1 MLDHA
6 YQYYIQKHRILR
18 INEINPSQKT
28 ERIHCQ
34 KGDGKGG
41 KQRKYENATEILR
54 GLEIDREEG
63 LKYLSKG
70 I

>member
-41 KQRKYENATEILR
+41 KQENMRMRQKY
-54 GLEIDREEG
+54 
-63 LKYLSKG
+63 
-70 I
+70 